1 MKMKSAV
8 MVLPLLVLLLFTWLS
23 LRGMNPEAERFDRAL
38 STLNGFVVAESAL
51 QRDVLASRSGLL
63 RNYDPI
69 VRETNEL
76 AAALDQLR
84 ELTPTDTPVGSAIK
98 ALGDSLGRQERLTE
112 QFKSDNA
119 LLQNSL
125 SYFDLFSNRLTV
137 LDRTG
142 PSAPQVTSLSAAMLR
157 LTLDTSAATAT
168 EVEQQLDALAAESVA
183 ASDGTTTQALLAHG
197 RLLRKLLPQTDA
209 TLKALFALPIK
220 QEQRAVRSI
229 VLERQLASRNGARNF
244 RVLLYAASVVLVGI
258 LIGFGLQLRARALAL
273 RRRAVFEHVIASISA
288 RFINFKPHELTIH
301 VETALVELA
310 DYLGADRAYLIVIGP
325 PCQIFKWRR
334 GGTKY
339 PVGWPKDAEAAVS
352 AFSGVAHGI
361 VHVSRVDQLPES
373 PVRDALA
380 ARGIQSWICA
390 SNLLEENR
398 ADAGAILGFDLT
410 STKSFTNLS
419 AIGLLPMALHVIAS
433 AIDRQTLEQDR
444 TRLERRLQQ
453 ARRMETVGALTSGIA
468 HNFNNIVGA
477 ILGHAEMA
485 EALVGTKKPL
495 HNITA
500 IRRAA
505 ERARDLI
512 DQLLTYGRRR
522 EARRRPVSV
531 GLLIAEAETL
541 LPPALPDTIE
551 LLIHN
556 AAKTA
561 IVSGEPAQ
569 LQQVIMN
576 LCNNAAQATSGR
588 GRVEVSAEIR
598 DVARQVLSHGELA
611 KGRYVVITVSDSGRG
626 MDEIT
631 LGKIFEPFFTT
642 RAAGNGL
649 GLATVRE
656 IVREHGGAL
665 NVRTQLGVGSAF
677 EVWLPCAATPEPASP
692 DDATA
697 LPLGDGETVLL
708 LDDDRDRLLKNEEV
722 LAALGY
728 EPVGFSSVDEA
739 LAACRGA
746 QHRFDAAVLALHG
759 TAKLIDIAVVL
770 RRAATEL
777 PIVLA
782 MPNADHADAD
792 ALAEARI
799 TEIVGNPLAAIEIAV
814 ALARCRIGEARREHQ
829 TIE

>member
-1 MKMKSAV
+1 VKMKLAAV
-8 MVLPLLVLLLFTWLS
+8 IVPLLVLLLFTWLS
-23 LRGMNPEAERFDRAL
+23 LRGMNPEAEEFDRAL
-38 STLNGFVVAESAL
+38 STLNGFAVTESAL
-51 QRDVLASRSGLL
+51 QRDVLAARSGLL

-69 VRETNEL
+69 VRETHEL
-76 AAALDQLR
+76 ADALNQLR
-84 ELTPTDTPVGSAIK
+84 GLTLADPAIASPVK
-98 ALGDSLGRQERLTE
+98 ALRTSLTRQEELTE

-125 SYFDLFSNRLTV
+125 AYFELFSNRLTAS
-137 LDRTG
+137 DRSG
-142 PSAPQVTSLSAAMLR
+142 PVPPLVTTLSAAMLR
-157 LTLDTSAATAT
+157 LTLDTSPATAG
-168 EVEQQLDALAAESVA
+168 EVEQQLDALAAERLA
-183 ASDGTTTQALLAHG
+183 ANDDTMTRALLAHG

-220 QEQRAVRSI
+220 QEQRAVRSV

-244 RVLLYAASVVLVGI
+244 RLLLYAASVVLVGI

-273 RRRAVFEHVIASISA
+273 RRRAAFEHVIAGIST
-288 RFINFKPHELTIH
+288 RFINFKSYELAAH
-301 VETALVELA
+301 VETALAELG

-325 PCQIFKWRR
+325 PCQIFKWQR
-334 GGTKY
+334 GGMQY
-339 PVGWPKDAEAAVS
+339 PVGWPQRAEAAVS
-352 AFSGVAHGI
+352 AFSGVEHGI
-361 VHVSRVDQLPES
+361 VHVSRVDQLPAN
-373 PVRDALA
+373 PLKDTLAPFGVR
-380 ARGIQSWICA
+380 SWICA

-398 ADAGAILGFDLT
+398 VDAGTILGFDLA

-419 AIGLLPMALHVIAS
+419 ALGLLPMALHSIAS

-485 EALVGTKKPL
+485 EALVGTKKPI

-522 EARRRPVSV
+522 EARRRPVNV
-531 GLLIAEAETL
+531 GLLMAEAETL
-541 LPPALPDTIE
+541 LQPALPDTIE
-551 LLIHN
+551 LLIN
-556 AAKTA
+556 DAAKTA
-561 IVSGEPAQ
+561 IISGEPAQ
-569 LQQVIMN
+569 LQQVIIN
-576 LCNNAAQATSGR
+576 LCNNAAQAISER
-588 GRVEVSAEIR
+588 GRIEISAEVR
-598 DVARQVLSHGELA
+598 DVARHVVSHGELA
-611 KGRYVVITVSDSGRG
+611 EGRYIVIVVSDSGRG

-631 LGKIFEPFFTT
+631 LSKIFEPFFTT
-642 RAAGNGL
+642 RATGNGL

-665 NVRTQLGVGSAF
+665 NVRTQPGVGSAF
-677 EVWLPCAATPEPASP
+677 EAWLPCAAAPEPASSTEAP
-692 DDATA
+692 A
-697 LPLGDGETVLL
+697 LPLGNGETVLL
-708 LDDDRDRLLKNEEV
+708 LDDDRERLLKNEEI

-728 EPVGFSSVDEA
+728 EPVGFSGTREA
-739 LAACRGA
+739 VAACQGA
-746 QHRFDAAVLALHG
+746 RHRFDVAVLTVRG
-759 TAKLIDIAVVL
+759 TPKLVAVANAL
-770 RRAATEL
+770 RRAIPEL

-782 MPNADHADAD
+782 VPTSDHTDAD

-799 TEIVGNPLAAIEIAV
+799 TEVVRNPLAAIEIAA
-814 ALARCRIGEARREHQ
+814 ALAVAQAKCIAS
-829 TIE
+829 IK